1 MENKGI
7 LLKSAMSYG
16 LAMGVYWVVKY
27 LFFIFGTSSPSLMFL
42 YEVGS
47 LAVPV
52 LAYYWTDCYR
62 RDVGGR
68 MSFGHAWQFGVLL
81 YFFAALI
88 VSLEHYVF
96 YKYIA
101 SPDFL
106 SNAMEQAKR
115 LLEAA
120 DAKADMLKAVDEI
133 RLTPVHMAIQGIF
146 NNVFYGIILSVPVAA
161 LVCRKR
167 SGEEI
172 KQDKN

>member
-68 MSFGHAWQFGVLL
+68 ISFGHAWQFGVLL

-101 SPDFL
+101 S
-106 SNAMEQAKR
+106 R

>member
-1 MENKGI
+1 MENKDL

-16 LAMGVYWVVKY
+16 LAMGMYWVVKY
-27 LFFIFGTSSPSLMFL
+27 VFFILGNSRPLLMFM
-42 YEVGS
+42 YELMS
-47 LAVPV
+47 LAVPF
-52 LAYYWTDCYR
+52 LAYYWTMCYR
-62 RDVGGR
+62 KDIGGSI
-68 MSFGHAWQFGVLL
+68 SFGHAWQFGVLL

>member
-1 MENKGI
+1 M
-7 LLKSAMSYG
+7 
-16 LAMGVYWVVKY
+16 
-27 LFFIFGTSSPSLMFL
+27 
-42 YEVGS
+42 
-47 LAVPV
+47 
-52 LAYYWTDCYR
+52 
-62 RDVGGR
+62 
-68 MSFGHAWQFGVLL
+68 
-81 YFFAALI
+81 
-88 VSLEHYVF
+88 EHYVF

-167 SGEEI
+167 GGAGI